1 MKYSRRDLG
10 VLLPV
15 LVAAAASAPAHLEAQ
30 QAAPAG
36 GPEGVEK
43 LPVMKTQ
50 RFAYDDLPVAT
61 NGKNKQRRMFTAK
74 THTGFKIESH
84 MSDIAPGEVNHPPH
98 QHLREEMMLIRE
110 GIMELTIAG
119 KPYRLGPGE
128 SASSAPTSF
137 TTRKTWAR
145 CSRATSLSIL
155 EETMSNERFQG
166 FHGFQR
172 FLRFAL
178 AIACFA
184 GASAQESL
192 TAIRAGR
199 MFDARTG
206 AMLANQIILIR
217 VGESP
222 TSDRTSVRPL

>member
-1 MKYSRRDLG
+1 MTREKETAMKYSRRDLG
-10 VLLPV
+10 VLLPA
-15 LVAAAASAPAHLEAQ
+15 LVAAAASAAAHLEAQ
-30 QAAPAG
+30 QVAPAG

-119 KPYRLGPGE
+119 KPYRLGPGDVGV
-128 SASSAPTSF
+128 
-137 TTRKTWAR
+137 
-145 CSRATSLSIL
+145 IG
-155 EETMSNERFQG
+155 SNELHNAKNVGTVFSRYF
-166 FHGFQR
+166 
-172 FLRFAL
+172 
-178 AIACFA
+178 IVN
-184 GASAQESL
+184 
-192 TAIRAGR
+192 IGR
-199 MFDARTG
+199 DD
-206 AMLANQIILIR
+206 
-217 VGESP
+217 V
-222 TSDRTSVRPL
+222 